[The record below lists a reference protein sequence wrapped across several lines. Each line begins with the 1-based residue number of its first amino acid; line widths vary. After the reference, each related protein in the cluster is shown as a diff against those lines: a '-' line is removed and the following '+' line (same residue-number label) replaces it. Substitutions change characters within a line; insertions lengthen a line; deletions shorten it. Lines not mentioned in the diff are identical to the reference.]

1 MNIRPTK
8 TEFAEY
14 YGRYIDQVPEGDI
27 VPILRAQITESG
39 AILDRVR
46 ADRTAYRY
54 APGKWSLH
62 EVVGHVVD
70 MEWVFATR
78 ALCFARG
85 LAAPMPG
92 VEQEEFV
99 AAANFA
105 RQSWPNLLAQWRSL
119 RMANTLLFEDFDDET
134 WLRTGT
140 ASGYTVS
147 VRALAYII
155 AGHEQHH
162 MKVIR
167 ERYLG

>member
-1 MNIRPTK
+1 MNIRPAK

-27 VPILRAQITESG
+27 VSILRAQITESG
-39 AILDRVR
+39 AMLDRAR

-85 LAAPMPG
+85 LAAPMPA

-105 RQSWPNLLAQWRSL
+105 RQSWPHLLAQWRAL
-119 RMANTLLFEDFDDET
+119 RMANTLLFEEFDDET